1 MRRFEKTLLIC
12 GLLAVFACVDGDT
25 TEAQLKR
32 RSSVLRSRTGQPAA
46 AIHPTAPVALQ
57 KRDLITGKV
66 VQLSPSLIP
75 AAGPSGAQGV
85 GYIFYNDVDTSL
97 NSGSLVVGGLPA
109 GHYYAW
115 LVFFDPFS
123 RKNIYSELVAKFT
136 VPESGTRT
144 ETALTIGLPNVVN
157 IVHAKQLVV
166 THWVKTKAQVGQDPV
181 PGAAGYR
188 GGPAR
193 SRAVLAANIN

>member
-1 MRRFEKTLLIC
+1 MRFRKTLLIC
-12 GLLAVFACVDGDT
+12 GVLAAFACVNVDN
-25 TEAQLKR
+25 TEAQLRR
-32 RSSVLRSRTGQPAA
+32 RSSVLRPRTGRQTAVT
-46 AIHPTAPVALQ
+46 HPTAPAMLQ
-57 KRDLITGKV
+57 KRDLVTGKV

-97 NSGSLVVGGLPA
+97 NSGSLVVTGLPA

-123 RKNIYSELVAKFT
+123 RKNIYSELVAKFS
-136 VPESGTRT
+136 VPENGART
-144 ETALTIGLPNVVN
+144 ETALTIGLPNIVN
-157 IVHAKQLVV
+157 IAHAKQLVV
-166 THWVKTKAQVGQDPV
+166 THQVKTKAQVGQDPV
-181 PGAAGYR
+181 PGGAGYR